1 MEKYKFVPHINLF
14 LFQYLCDH
22 CEILYSDID
31 GSCYLVQ
38 MTRLSKID
46 KMYMYIVPD
55 ELILQDII
63 YRKMDQLKEREW
75 AGAIL
80 VIRPDSFCEEPNV
93 ILKPLAVRITVLSK
107 EEYLHRLAENQ
118 NKRFIM
124 KQELNNED
132 ARRR

>member
-1 MEKYKFVPHINLF
+1 MEKYKFVPHISLF
-14 LFQYLCDH
+14 LFQYIADN

-38 MTRLSKID
+38 LTRLSKID
-46 KMYMYIVPD
+46 KVYTYTAPD

-63 YRKMDQLKEREW
+63 YRKIFQLKDKMW
-75 AGAIL
+75 AGDIL
-80 VIRPDSFCEEPNV
+80 VIRPDYGAEPNV

-118 NKRFIM
+118 NKRFVM
-124 KQELNNED
+124 KQGWIIKTQCC
-132 ARRR
+132 R